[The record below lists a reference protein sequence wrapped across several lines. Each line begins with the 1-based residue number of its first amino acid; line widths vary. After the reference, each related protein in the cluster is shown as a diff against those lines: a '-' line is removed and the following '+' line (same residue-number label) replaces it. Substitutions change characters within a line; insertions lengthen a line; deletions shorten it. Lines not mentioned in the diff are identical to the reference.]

1 MATRV
6 GEGTGSEG
14 RRRRRP
20 RWCLGLLLA
29 CAALTLVV
37 APAVARDAAP
47 AGAATTA
54 LPDGDRARELKA
66 AIEDAKRRLE
76 QQRQAA
82 GTAGAAGAGE
92 SGTGRERA
100 EGLAQALAGLRA
112 ERDDLRQQL
121 LQAREE
127 LARTRQ
133 EAAAP
138 ATPPAAPPAETRAE
152 LDRLRSVV
160 AAGEATRRGLA
171 GENEALR
178 RQVTRLQVDVGRVR
192 TEAEAAR
199 AELARGFQAE
209 LAAARREAAEAG
221 EGAPLA
227 AREPADAAGGGSPA
241 TR

>member
-1 MATRV
+1 MATQV
-6 GEGTGSEG
+6 GEGTGVG
-14 RRRRRP
+14 WRGLPRP
-20 RWCLGLLLA
+20 TWCLGLLLA
-29 CAALTLVV
+29 CAALT
-37 APAVARDAAP
+37 PAAARDAAP
-47 AGAATTA
+47 AGAATTT
-54 LPDGDRARELKA
+54 LPDGERARELKA
-66 AIEDAKRRLE
+66 AIEDVKRRLE

-92 SGTGRERA
+92 PGTGRERA

-152 LDRLRSVV
+152 LDRLRSVL

-192 TEAEAAR
+192 AEAEAAR
-199 AELARGFQAE
+199 AELARGLQAE
-209 LAAARREAAEAG
+209 LDAARGQLAAARREAT
-221 EGAPLA
+221 
-227 AREPADAAGGGSPA
+227 DSAGGGSPA
-241 TR
+241 PR

>member
-1 MATRV
+1 MAARV
-6 GEGTGSEG
+6 GEGTGSG
-14 RRRRRP
+14 RRHRRRP
-20 RWCLGLLLA
+20 GWCLGLLLA
-29 CAALTLVV
+29 CAALT
-37 APAVARDAAP
+37 PAVARDAAP
-47 AGAATTA
+47 ADAAPAGAATTTP
-54 LPDGDRARELKA
+54 PDGDRARELKT
-66 AIEDAKRRLE
+66 AIEDVKRRLE

-82 GTAGAAGAGE
+82 GTAGAAGTGD

-100 EGLAQALAGLRA
+100 EGLAQALTGLRA

-133 EAAAP
+133 EAVA
-138 ATPPAAPPAETRAE
+138 PAAPPAETRAE
-152 LDRLRSVV
+152 LDRLRSVL

-192 TEAEAAR
+192 AEAEAAR

-209 LAAARREAAEAG
+209 LDAARREAAEA
-221 EGAPLA
+221 EAPLA
-227 AREPADAAGGGSPA
+227 AREPAGAAGGGSPA